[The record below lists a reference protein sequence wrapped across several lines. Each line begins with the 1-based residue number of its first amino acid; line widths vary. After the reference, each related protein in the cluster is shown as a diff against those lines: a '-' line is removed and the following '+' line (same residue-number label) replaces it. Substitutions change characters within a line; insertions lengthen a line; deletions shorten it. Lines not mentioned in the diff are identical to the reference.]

1 MYIHLLDRLYNRME
15 NSSSTAQHY
24 LEHDS
29 CEENPAQYFCKMC
42 TGYLWEQCKSEHEKK
57 KK

>member
-1 MYIHLLDRLYNRME
+1 MG

-24 LEHDS
+24 LECDS

-42 TGYLWEQCKSEHEKK
+42 AGYLCEQCKSEH
-57 KK
+57 